1 MLLPVILM
9 SVLSL
14 LTLQTSY
21 GEHLAEE
28 SCTVQILVPGLK
40 GMLSPYTQQTK
51 REKKKLSSH
60 FLIFFPLFFLRRTR
74 RERSKRSTG
83 KTRKSW
89 PSWRDW
95 CSFFNLQLP
104 KILVALRSRK
114 PTHLLTNTKQKIN
127 GAKIT
132 LLELIM
138 CCYIT
143 ARPYRDG

>member
-51 REKKKLSSH
+51 REKKSCLH
-60 FLIFFPLFFLRRTR
+60 IFLFFSPSS
-74 RERSKRSTG
+74 SKG
-83 KTRKSW
+83 EPGEKGVK
-89 PSWRDW
+89 
-95 CSFFNLQLP
+95 
-104 KILVALRSRK
+104 
-114 PTHLLTNTKQKIN
+114 
-127 GAKIT
+127 GAPG
-132 LLELIM
+132 
-138 CCYIT
+138 
-143 ARPYRDG
+143 RPGRVGPPGEIGVVF